1 MALEIKHV
9 ADLMGKNFRIPSFQR
24 GYRWERKQIEQLLDD
39 LADFAESI
47 EEAEIQDNDNNTWN
61 NENPHRDSKPTN
73 NKLNIGYYC
82 LQPLAVTNQG
92 DFYDLIDGQQR
103 LTTIYLILCYLCS
116 LPSTTK
122 LPYNLN
128 QDIINALYSLKYES
142 RDGAFFKNK
151 LFMQNALKALDN
163 IDFYFMTQGY
173 KVIVEWFKSHTINPQ
188 TILELILPKSYNP
201 NNNLRNARLHDVRF
215 IWYETPVST
224 SIKTFNNLNYG
235 KIGLTASELAKA
247 LLFECDRY
255 EYAKRDIERGVAFA
269 RSTRWSAM
277 EESLQDSFFWGML
290 SPQEEEKDLHLE
302 LILSFVASDIDQK
315 YKYSEREGWKNTD
328 DDWVFNI
335 FSESVADLALCDEK
349 GNKLPYVTQRV
360 EYLWNCIQ
368 KVYTVFRNWFDDRK
382 LYHHIGVYIFIATH
396 YSGKQHKDVI
406 KELYDLYLS
415 CLKTDF
421 ETELSK
427 KIGNLVRI
435 NSNAKIKYNQKDE
448 SGNDV
453 ECERVKKLDEL
464 RYGEDDKDI
473 RKILL
478 LFNVEM
484 TLKNAQD
491 EPRFPFHLASAS
503 GFDLKSLE
511 HIHPQ
516 NLDNDDISYKDFK
529 DWFDNKTNI
538 LQSNGVLSNQ
548 CNLTLIEAVK
558 NLKQNLV
565 DEKTFLANK
574 TACLASFEEIDKK
587 FDELADMDPK
597 VMHTLYNLALV
608 DNPTNAALSNNLL
621 DAKRK
626 ILIERTKDGETYV
639 PLGTW
644 YAFNKHFS
652 ETVNDLKFWARSDRE
667 AYFSEIEKV
676 YNEYTK

>member
-39 LADFAESI
+39 LVDFAQSIKNAKKLDYNNLIWNRNNPNASNRPIDNES
-47 EEAEIQDNDNNTWN
+47 
-61 NENPHRDSKPTN
+61 S
-73 NKLNIGYYC
+73 IGYYC
-82 LQPLAVTNQG
+82 LQPLAVTKQDDG
-92 DFYDLIDGQQR
+92 VYDVIDGQQR
-103 LTTIYLILCYLCS
+103 LTTIYLILCYLS
-116 LPSTTK
+116 LTREG
-122 LPYNLN
+122 LPFNPN
-128 QDIINALYSLKYES
+128 QNITDALYSLEYET
-142 RDGAFFKNK
+142 RDSVFFKNK
-151 LFMQNALKALDN
+151 QFAANKSTALDN
-163 IDFYFMTQGY
+163 IDFYFMTHGY
-173 KVIVEWFKSHTINPQ
+173 NVIKGWFDEHSTIQ
-188 TILELILPKSYNP
+188 TTILKLLLPDDYDP
-201 NNNLRNARLHDVRF
+201 NDDEANALLHDVRF
-215 IWYETPVST
+215 IWYETPIIT
-224 SIKTFNNLNYG
+224 SIKTFNDLNYG
-235 KIGLTASELAKA
+235 KIGLTASELVKA

-255 EYAKRDIERGVAFA
+255 EYAKRDIEKGVAFA
-269 RSTRWSAM
+269 RSTKWSAM

-302 LILSFVASDIDQK
+302 LILSFVASNIDQK

-328 DDWVFNI
+328 DDWMFNI
-335 FSESVADLALCDEK
+335 FSKTVADQTLCDEK
-349 GNKLPYVTQRV
+349 GNPLPYVTQRV

-382 LYHHIGVYIFIATH
+382 LYHHIGLYIFIATH

-448 SGNDV
+448 NGNDV
-453 ECERVKKLDEL
+453 ECERVKKLDEIK
-464 RYGEDDKDI
+464 YGEDDKDI

-484 TLKNAQD
+484 TLQNAQD

-503 GFDLKSLE
+503 EFDLRSLE

-538 LQSNGVLSNQ
+538 LQSNGVLSNP
-548 CNLTLIEAVK
+548 CNQALIEAVK
-558 NLKQNLV
+558 NLQKNLV
-565 DEKTFLANK
+565 DEKTFQANK

-621 DAKRK
+621 DTKRQ
-626 ILIERTKDGETYV
+626 ILIERTKDYQTYV

-652 ETVNDLKFWARSDRE
+652 ETVNDLKFWARNDRD
-667 AYFSEIEKV
+667 AYFSEIERI
-676 YNEYTK
+676 YNKYTK

>member
-39 LADFAESI
+39 LSDFAQSI
-47 EEAEIQDNDNNTWN
+47 EDADIQDAENYTWN
-61 NENPHRDSKPTN
+61 NENPLRDPKPTN

-82 LQPLAVTNQG
+82 LQPLAVTDQG

-116 LPSTTK
+116 LSCTTK
-122 LPYNLN
+122 LPYNPN
-128 QDIINALYSLKYES
+128 QDITNALYSIKYES
-142 RDGAFFKNK
+142 RNDAFFNDK
-151 LFMQNALKALDN
+151 LFTQNAPEALDN

-173 KVIVEWFKSHTINPQ
+173 KVIVEWFESHRIHPQ
-188 TILELILPKSYNP
+188 KILELILPNRYNSD
-201 NNNLRNARLHDVRF
+201 NKRNAYLNDVRF

-235 KIGLTASELAKA
+235 KIGLTASELVKA

-255 EYAKRDIERGVAFA
+255 EYAKRDIEKGVAFA
-269 RSTRWSAM
+269 RSTKWSAM
-277 EESLQDSFFWGML
+277 EKSLQDSFFWGML

-302 LILSFVASDIDQK
+302 LILSFVASDIDQQ
-315 YKYSEREGWKNTD
+315 YNYSVNEGWKNTD

-335 FSESVADLALCDEK
+335 FSKSVTDQTLSDEK
-349 GNKLPYVTQRV
+349 KNPLPSVTERV

-368 KVYTVFRNWFDDRK
+368 KVYTIFQNWYDDRN
-382 LYHHIGVYIFIATH
+382 LYHRIGMYIFIATH
-396 YSGKQHKDVI
+396 YMGKQQKDAI
-406 KELYDLYLS
+406 KELYTLYS
-415 CLKTDF
+415 SSLKTDF
-421 ETELSK
+421 ENKLI
-427 KIGNLVRI
+427 KIIGDQIRI
-435 NSNAKIKYNQKDE
+435 TAKLKYSEKDE
-448 SGNDV
+448 NGNDLV
-453 ECERVKKLDEL
+453 CERVKKLDEL

-484 TLKNAQD
+484 TLQNVQD
-491 EPRFPFHLASAS
+491 EPRFPFYLASAS
-503 GFDLKSLE
+503 GFDLRSLE

-516 NLDNDDISYKDFK
+516 NLDNDDISYKEFK
-529 DWFDNKTNI
+529 DWFGNKTNI
-538 LQSNGVLSNQ
+538 LKSNGALSNP
-548 CNLTLIEAVK
+548 CNKALIDAV
-558 NLKQNLV
+558 NHLQQNLV
-565 DEKTFLANK
+565 DEKTFQANK
-574 TACLASFEEIDKK
+574 SLCLADFEEIDKK

-621 DAKRK
+621 DAKRQ
-626 ILIERTKDGETYV
+626 ILIKRTKDGETYV

-652 ETVNDLKFWARSDRE
+652 ETVNDLKFWTRNDRN

-676 YNEYTK
+676 YNKYTK

>member
-39 LADFAESI
+39 LADFAQSIKNAKKLDYNNLIWNRSNHNASNRPVDNES
-47 EEAEIQDNDNNTWN
+47 
-61 NENPHRDSKPTN
+61 S
-73 NKLNIGYYC
+73 IGYYC
-82 LQPLAVTNQG
+82 LQPLAVTKQDG
-92 DFYDLIDGQQR
+92 GVYDVIDGQQR
-103 LTTIYLILCYLCS
+103 LTTIYLILCYFS
-116 LPSTTK
+116 LTK
-122 LPYNLN
+122 DEVPFNPN
-128 QDIINALYSLKYES
+128 QNITDVLYSLEYET
-142 RDGAFFKNK
+142 RDSVFIKNK
-151 LFMQNALKALDN
+151 QFAAKTSTALDN
-163 IDFYFMTQGY
+163 IDFYFMTHGFN
-173 KVIVEWFKSHTINPQ
+173 VIKEWFNEHSTIQ
-188 TILELILPKSYNP
+188 STILKLLLPDDYDP
-201 NNNLRNARLHDVRF
+201 NDDEANALLHDVRF

-290 SPQEEEKDLHLE
+290 SPQEEEIDLHLE
-302 LILSFVASDIDQK
+302 LILSFVASDIDKK

-335 FSESVADLALCDEK
+335 FSKSVADLALCDEK
-349 GNKLPYVTQRV
+349 GNPLPYVTQRV

-652 ETVNDLKFWARSDRE
+652 ETVNDLKFWARSDRG